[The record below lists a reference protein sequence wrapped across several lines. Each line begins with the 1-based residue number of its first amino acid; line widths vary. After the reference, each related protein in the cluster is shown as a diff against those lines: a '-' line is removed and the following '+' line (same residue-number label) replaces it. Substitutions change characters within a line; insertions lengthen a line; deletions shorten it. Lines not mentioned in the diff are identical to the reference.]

1 MAAEIRI
8 GTSGWHYKHWVGRY
22 YPAGLRPDAMLAHY
36 LRDFDTVELNNTFY
50 HLPNETSFDNWRK
63 STPQRFLF
71 AVKGSRFLTHM
82 IKLKEPQRGLANFL
96 PRAERLRRKLGP
108 ILWQLPPK
116 WNVNVE
122 RLEEFLA
129 QLPKKHRYAFELRN
143 PTWMTAGVY
152 DVLRKCNAA
161 FCIYELAGYQSP
173 IEVTADWT
181 YVRLHGPT
189 IHKYQGSYSDDQL
202 AAWAQ
207 RIRDWST
214 TLKAIF
220 VYFDNDDSAYAV
232 ENALTLKDLVKN
244 VGRASA
250 RPTRSARGGLKPA
263 LRSTVA
269 GRRGSGAGRG
279 TSSRSR
285 DTAPARRPRPDSP
298 ASVRRPSR
306 KTSASAYPKP
316 SGRRTR
322 TRRPG

>member
-1 MAAEIRI
+1 MPAEIHV

-50 HLPNETSFDNWRK
+50 HLPNETSFDNWRT
-63 STPQRFLF
+63 STPRRFLF

-82 IKLKEPQRGLANFL
+82 IKLKDPQRGLANFL
-96 PRAERLRRKLGP
+96 PRAERLRSKLGP

-116 WNVNVE
+116 WNANVE

-143 PTWMTAGVY
+143 PTWMTGAVY
-152 DVLRKCNAA
+152 DVLRKYNAA
-161 FCIYELAGYQSP
+161 FCIYELAGYHSP

-189 IHKYQGSYSDDQL
+189 AFKYQGSYSDEQL

-207 RIRDWST
+207 RIRDWSR
-214 TLKAIF
+214 TLRAVF

-232 ENALTLKDLVKN
+232 NNALTLKRMV
-244 VGRASA
+244 A
-250 RPTRSARGGLKPA
+250 
-263 LRSTVA
+263 TVA

-279 TSSRSR
+279 RGSRSR
-285 DTAPARRPRPDSP
+285 GKEPARRRSPGSP
-298 ASVRRPSR
+298 ASARRPSR
-306 KTSASAYPKP
+306 TTSASAYPTP
-316 SGRRTR
+316 SARRTR
-322 TRRPG
+322 TPQ